1 MNPAFL
7 MRVRLDY
14 IQNKNDLH
22 AVEYRDVIERLVLEI
37 ERLGAENTVYRIKN
51 GENRYYN

>member
-14 IQNKNDLH
+14 IQNKNDLN